1 MFKDLKQGKEVK
13 LFTDQFRTPISLI
26 ESANIINQLINK
38 NIKSEIINFGGIER
52 LSRFELGEQ
61 LCEMTN
67 YNKELLVKI
76 KMDDV
81 QKLTKS

>member
-1 MFKDLKQGKEVK
+1 MNLLD
-13 LFTDQFRTPISLI
+13 
-26 ESANIINQLINK
+26 K

-52 LSRFELGEQ
+52 VSRYEFGER

-67 YNKELLVKI
+67 YDKSLLVKI

-81 QKLTKS
+81 PNLPKVEDVSMDTTKLQSFGIKQRNIEEMIFELL